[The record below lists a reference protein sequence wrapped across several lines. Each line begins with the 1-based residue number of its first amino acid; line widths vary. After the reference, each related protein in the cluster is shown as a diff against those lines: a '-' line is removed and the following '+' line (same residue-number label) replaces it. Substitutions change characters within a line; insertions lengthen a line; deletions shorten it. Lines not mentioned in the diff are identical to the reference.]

1 MRSGVFSFFRF
12 SHAVS
17 GRCCVGSVS
26 HTFFLPLSRSAARV
40 FLLAALLMLPGLGG
54 CGLLSKCGDAGLRA
68 ADAQRT
74 ETGGKT
80 DPAWQD
86 TPIPYILCIAVRDK
100 SSGANGLED
109 KMRDASQL
117 AQLAKDPPDSLLTL
131 ERRARA
137 DTDSALK
144 LLHSQC
150 YYDGKAAFSLDETVS
165 PVRVTLLLDPGPRY
179 NLGQADVSYAPAP
192 EVPESFKNRSRE
204 RGFWGLEREM
214 LPPPSFPSVLP
225 GVTVGRPVTAD
236 VMLGTVE
243 ALPERLRREGYPL
256 AKVAD
261 ARYSL
266 NRDARTLNADIL
278 VRPGPPALMGSI
290 RVQGAKDVSAEYL
303 QRLTPWTP
311 GEEPWDSNLLE
322 DYTNTLRGL
331 GLFRS
336 VEAAPAESGLE
347 KSGEEGGVAVL
358 PTDITVAEAPF
369 RSISG
374 SARYDT
380 DTGLG
385 LEGAWEHRN
394 LFHNGEKLTVTAPL
408 ATEIQG
414 IKAAFEKPAF
424 LAREQS
430 LLASASALREDTSA
444 YRKMVV
450 NASAGLD
457 RQLSRQWWGG
467 ISLLV
472 ESGSLKD
479 NENSEHPYV
488 MVSPRATLRRDS
500 RNNVLNPSS
509 GSEVEI
515 RLTPF
520 TGFYQESFSAMAGS
534 VAASVY
540 YAPLRDKAGRPDDR
554 LVLAGRVEG
563 GAMSGSALRNIPSSM
578 RYYAGGAGSVRGY
591 AYQALGPRDSEND
604 PLGGRSYQIVNL
616 EARLKITENIGV
628 VPFLD
633 GGMVYTD
640 EFPCITGDM
649 DWGAG
654 LGLRYYTPIGPV
666 RLDVAAPL
674 RRIDG
679 DPSVQVYISIGQSF

>member
-1 MRSGVFSFFRF
+1 MRSAVFLFSRSAHTATALRALFF
-12 SHAVS
+12 
-17 GRCCVGSVS
+17 
-26 HTFFLPLSRSAARV
+26 PLFRSAARN
-40 FLLAALLMLPGLGG
+40 FLLAVLLMLPGLGG
-54 CGLLSKCGDAGLRA
+54 CGLLTRGGDAGPRA
-68 ADAQRT
+68 ADAQQT
-74 ETGGKT
+74 ESGGEAEHT
-80 DPAWQD
+80 WQGA
-86 TPIPYILCIAVRDK
+86 PVPYALGIEIRGR
-100 SSGANGLED
+100 SPEANELRS
-109 KMRDASQL
+109 KMKDVSQL
-117 AQLAKDPPDSLLTL
+117 VRLAKEPPDSLLGL

-137 DTDSALK
+137 DTESALK

-150 YYDGKAAFSLDETVS
+150 YYDGRASFSLDDAVS
-165 PVRVTLLLDPGPRY
+165 PARVTLLLEPGPRY
-179 NLGQADVSYAPAP
+179 TVGRADVRYDPAP
-192 EVPESFKNRSRE
+192 DVPEPFKNRSRE
-204 RGFWGLEREM
+204 TGFWGLEREA
-214 LPPPSFPSVLP
+214 LPPPSFPSALP

-236 VMLGTVE
+236 AMLAAVE

-256 AKVAD
+256 ARVVD

-266 NRDARTLNADIL
+266 NREARTLNADIL
-278 VRPGPPALMGSI
+278 VRPGPPALMGAI
-290 RVQGAKDVSAEYL
+290 RVRGAKEVSAEYL
-303 QRLTPWTP
+303 QRLTPWAP
-311 GEEPWDSNLLE
+311 GEEPWDSELLE
-322 DYTNTLRGL
+322 EYANTLRGL

-336 VEAAPAESGLE
+336 VEAAPAASGLE
-347 KSGEEGGVAVL
+347 KSGEKSGVDAL
-358 PTDITVAEAPF
+358 PADIAVAEAPF

-374 SARYDT
+374 GVRYDT

-414 IKAAFEKPAF
+414 IRAVFEKPAF
-424 LAREQS
+424 LAREQR

-444 YRKMVV
+444 YRKMAV
-450 NASAGLD
+450 NASAGLE
-457 RQLSRQWWGG
+457 RRLSRRWWGG
-467 ISLLV
+467 LSLFV

-479 NENSEHPYV
+479 NENSEHAYGV
-488 MVSPRATLRRDS
+488 LSPRANLRRDS

-520 TGFYQESFSAMAGS
+520 TGFYQEPFSVMAGS

-540 YAPLRDKAGRPDDR
+540 YAPMRDKAGRPDDR

-563 GAMSGSALRNIPSSM
+563 GAMSGSALRSIPSSM

-591 AYQALGPRDSEND
+591 AYQALGPRDHED
-604 PLGGRSYQIVNL
+604 EPLGGRSYQVVNL
-616 EARLKITENIGV
+616 EARFKITENIGLA
-628 VPFLD
+628 PFLD

-640 EFPCITGDM
+640 EFPRIIGDM

-679 DPSVQVYISIGQSF
+679 DPPVQVYISIGQSF

>member
-1 MRSGVFSFFRF
+1 
-12 SHAVS
+12 
-17 GRCCVGSVS
+17 
-26 HTFFLPLSRSAARV
+26 
-40 FLLAALLMLPGLGG
+40 MLPGLGG
-54 CGLLSKCGDAGLRA
+54 CGLLTRGGDAGPQA
-68 ADAQRT
+68 ADARQT
-74 ETGGKT
+74 ESGGEADKT
-80 DPAWQD
+80 WQGA
-86 TPIPYILCIAVRDK
+86 PVPYALHIEVRGT
-100 SSGANGLED
+100 SSEASGLKG
-109 KMRDASQL
+109 KMKDVSQL
-117 AQLAKDPPDSLLTL
+117 ARLAKEPPDSLLGL

-137 DTDSALK
+137 DTESALK

-150 YYDGKAAFSLDETVS
+150 YYDGKASFRLDDAAS
-165 PVRVTLLLDPGPRY
+165 PVRVTLLLEPGPRY
-179 NLGQADVSYAPAP
+179 ALGRARVRYEPAP
-192 EVPESFKNRSRE
+192 HVPESFKNRSRE
-204 RGFWGLEREM
+204 TGFWGLEREA
-214 LPPPSFPSVLP
+214 LPPPSFPSALP

-236 VMLGTVE
+236 AMLAAVE
-243 ALPERLRREGYPL
+243 ALPEQLRRQGYPL
-256 AKVAD
+256 AGVAE

-266 NRDARTLNADIL
+266 NREARTLNADIL
-278 VRPGPPALMGSI
+278 VRPGPPALMGTI
-290 RVQGAKDVSAEYL
+290 RVRGAEEVSAEYL

-311 GEEPWDSNLLE
+311 GEEPWNSELLE
-322 DYTNTLRGL
+322 EYANTLRGL

-336 VEAAPAESGLE
+336 VEAAPAEAGPE
-347 KSGEEGGVAVL
+347 KSGGEGRTPVL
-358 PTDITVAEAPF
+358 PADIVVVEAPF

-414 IKAAFEKPAF
+414 IRAAFEKPAF
-424 LAREQS
+424 LAREQR

-444 YRKMVV
+444 YRKMAVS
-450 NASAGLD
+450 ASAGLE
-457 RQLSRQWWGG
+457 RRLARRWWGG
-467 ISLLV
+467 LGLFV

-479 NENSEHPYV
+479 NENSEHAYGV
-488 MVSPRATLRRDS
+488 FSPHAHLRRDS

-509 GSEVEI
+509 GSEVQI
-515 RLTPF
+515 KLTPF
-520 TGFYQESFSAMAGS
+520 TGFYQEPFSALAGS

-563 GAMSGSALRNIPSSM
+563 GAMSGSALRSIPSSM

-591 AYQALGPRDSEND
+591 AYQALGPRDSEDD

-616 EARLKITENIGV
+616 EARFKITENIGL

-640 EFPCITGDM
+640 EFPRIIGDM

-674 RRIDG
+674 RRIEG
-679 DPSVQVYISIGQSF
+679 DPPVQVYISIGQSF

>member
-1 MRSGVFSFFRF
+1 MRSAVFSFFRF
-12 SHAVS
+12 FHAVS
-17 GRCCVGSVS
+17 GRRCVGSTFRS
-26 HTFFLPLSRSAARV
+26 FFLPLSPSAARA
-40 FLLAALLMLPGLGG
+40 FLLAALFMLPGLGG
-54 CGLLSKCGDAGLRA
+54 CGLLAKGGDAGPQA
-68 ADAQRT
+68 ADAQQA
-74 ETGGKT
+74 ETGGEA
-80 DPAWQD
+80 DPAWQG
-86 TPIPYILCIAVRDK
+86 TPIPYTLRIEVRDK
-100 SSGANGLED
+100 SSDENGLEG
-109 KMRDASQL
+109 KMKDASQL
-117 AQLAKDPPDSLLTL
+117 AQLAKEPPDSLLAL

-137 DTDSALK
+137 DTESALK

-150 YYDGKAAFSLDETVS
+150 YYDGKASFSLDEAVS
-165 PVRVTLLLDPGPRY
+165 PVRVTLLLEPGPRY
-179 NLGQADVSYAPAP
+179 SLGRADVRYDPAP
-192 EVPESFKNRSRE
+192 EVPVSFKNRSRE
-204 RGFWGLEREM
+204 TGFWGLERET
-214 LPPPSFPSVLP
+214 LPPPSFPPVLP

-236 VMLGTVE
+236 AMLAAVE

-266 NRDARTLNADIL
+266 NHEARTLKEVN
-278 VRPGPPALMGSI
+278 
-290 RVQGAKDVSAEYL
+290 AEYL

-311 GEEPWDSNLLE
+311 GEEPWDSELLE
-322 DYTNTLRGL
+322 DYANTLRGL

-336 VEAAPAESGLE
+336 VEAAPAEADLE
-347 KSGEEGGVAVL
+347 KSGGEGGAAVL
-358 PTDITVAEAPF
+358 PADITVAEAPF

-424 LAREQS
+424 LVREQR

-444 YRKMVV
+444 YRKMAG

-457 RQLSRQWWGG
+457 RRLARQWWGG
-467 ISLLV
+467 ISLFV

-479 NENSEHPYV
+479 NENSEHPYGV
-488 MVSPRATLRRDS
+488 VSPRANLRRDS

-515 RLTPF
+515 KLTPF

-563 GAMSGSALRNIPSSM
+563 GAMAGSALRNIPSSM

-591 AYQALGPRDSEND
+591 AYQALGPRDNEDD

-616 EARLKITENIGV
+616 EARFKITENIGL

-640 EFPCITGDM
+640 EFPRIIGDM

-679 DPSVQVYISIGQSF
+679 DPPVQVYISIGQSF